1 VMKTIRDYRKTF
13 FALLAT
19 GIMASALLIACN
31 KDNNNN
37 NNNVQ
42 MYNTT
47 GNASGSQVKPS
58 SVTTSGTGTLS
69 GTYNASTNVWQY
81 NITWSTLSGTATAA
95 ELHGPADTTVAA
107 NLISALTITTPGV
120 SGSASGNVTLTEQQ
134 EADLLAGKY
143 YYTILTAAHV
153 AGKIRGQITATPQ

>member
-1 VMKTIRDYRKTF
+1 MKTIRDYRKTF

-31 KDNNNN
+31 KDNDNN

-58 SVTTSGTGTLS
+58 PVTTSGTGTLS

-81 NITWSTLSGTATAA
+81 NITWSAISDVATAV
-95 ELHGPADTTVAA
+95 ELHGPAGAGVNG
-107 NLISALTITTPGV
+107 NLVSALTITAPGIT
-120 SGSASGNVTLTEQQ
+120 GSASGNVTFTDQQ
-134 EADLLAGKY
+134 ETDLLAGKY
-143 YYTILTAAHV
+143 YYTILTVAHV
-153 AGKIRGQITATPQ
+153 TGEIRGQIAASLQ